1 MNSGPTLSQ
10 PLLVVSSECGGRP
23 RARSAICGRIRKHAR
38 YIFTLFATFI
48 VSTCTSS
55 KRQDGTDDG
64 RREIQTIPVVPLRC
78 DSLKATSYVAVY
90 EIPVEVAL
98 NWLPGLAFRMGKE
111 FSEDLQNAP
120 AFIGSWDRIPATAIT
135 QGEAYY
141 IASMMGTTYMALESQ
156 TGKLMQGQF
165 RLPTLQESQCYA
177 TPVPSMQSLCQDSN
191 IFDNSAAFAFA
202 SEVNERAE
210 TSLTPEELRL
220 SYIDCNDGYVL
231 VAPIDSGQPDSNGM
245 HHVWGNAAEWLAE
258 NSLVLEWSFESGRRV
273 GLPTTV
279 RNSSTDFTPSV
290 GMRVVFEPDGSKK
303 GVSQPAP
310 R

>member
-1 MNSGPTLSQ
+1 M
-10 PLLVVSSECGGRP
+10 
-23 RARSAICGRIRKHAR
+23 
-38 YIFTLFATFI
+38 
-48 VSTCTSS
+48 
-55 KRQDGTDDG
+55 
-64 RREIQTIPVVPLRC
+64 
-78 DSLKATSYVAVY
+78 AVY

-202 SEVNERAE
+202 SEINERAE

-290 GMRVVFEPDGSKK
+290 GMRVVFEPG
-303 GVSQPAP
+303 G
-310 R
+310 